1 MIPTCEAPSL
11 LDSAGR
17 SRWSLK
23 QPGVGP
29 VPPCSTADP
38 TVWEG
43 VVSTPN
49 GCHSPREG
57 KQALL
62 LVWTVRLLRD
72 TAMAPKD
79 SLCCGPD
86 KCIQAPFC
94 FLH

>member
-23 QPGVGP
+23 EPGVGP

-43 VVSTPN
+43 VVSTPM
-49 GCHSPREG
+49 
-57 KQALL
+57 AVILL
-62 LVWTVRLLRD
+62 ERVSRPCSWYGQLG
-72 TAMAPKD
+72 
-79 SLCCGPD
+79 S
-86 KCIQAPFC
+86 
-94 FLH
+94 